1 MSERIIINLSD
12 LTQKV
17 SHRGRK
23 TTVSQDD
30 IDTAQAL
37 DVQQAFHIEEF
48 SLSGDEFATYR
59 SERIARYHGDEQAV
73 NNAWTSRHR
82 QRVSAL
88 AKASDVDLVMVV
100 TEDGEAYA
108 SRRS

>member
-23 TTVSQDD
+23 TTVSQED
-30 IDTAQAL
+30 IDTAKSL
-37 DVQQAFHIEEF
+37 EVEQAFLIDEF
-48 SLSGDEFATYR
+48 SLSGDQFRTYYN
-59 SERIARYHGDEQAV
+59 ERIARYHGDEQAV

-82 QRVSAL
+82 QRVAAL
-88 AKASDVDLVMVV
+88 AKACGVDLVMVV
-100 TEDGEAYA
+100 TEDGEAYV